1 MFRVT
6 SKHHTTGRNKIT
18 DHQSMNSFL
27 DDVEQESEDPLLAE
41 NEMYK
46 AIGETTYDA
55 SHEYQYQN
63 NQKGL
68 KMNKK
73 K

>member
-1 MFRVT
+1 
-6 SKHHTTGRNKIT
+6 
-18 DHQSMNSFL
+18 MNSFL
-27 DDVEQESEDPLLAE
+27 DDFEQESEDPLLAE

>member
-1 MFRVT
+1 
-6 SKHHTTGRNKIT
+6 
-18 DHQSMNSFL
+18 MNSFL
-27 DDVEQESEDPLLAE
+27 DDEEQESEDQILVN

-46 AIGETTYDA
+46 AIGETTYDN
-55 SHEYQYQN
+55 SHEYQYQD